1 MKTSSYSAFRSIS
14 VLNES
19 NTIFYFLSILV
30 YVLFPFTLGQQEDT
44 MRSNSFFHLLQ
55 YVLCITAILPDVFF
69 KEAFTSYKL
78 LHAQW
83 FQAVL
88 DSAGQ
93 ILFYFCLHLSFEHWI
108 NYWLTTMTD
117 QIYWSHAACRI
128 GWEGC
133 QQSQHKLGTNAG
145 LLDHSHIR

>member
-69 KEAFTSYKL
+69 KEAFTFLQVATCTVISSC
-78 LHAQW
+78 ARFSW
-83 FQAVL
+83 TNTVL
-88 DSAGQ
+88 FLSAPV
-93 ILFYFCLHLSFEHWI
+93 F
-108 NYWLTTMTD
+108 
-117 QIYWSHAACRI
+117 
-128 GWEGC
+128 
-133 QQSQHKLGTNAG
+133 
-145 LLDHSHIR
+145 